1 MNIREICELS
11 PVIPAITIGDAAD
24 AAPLAGALIKGGILA
39 LEVTLR
45 TPAALDAIREMAG
58 IEGGVVGAGTLIT
71 PADVVAAKEAGARF
85 GVSPGFTPA
94 LLDAARDAEMPLLP
108 GVNTPTEM
116 MALMERGFEVMKFFP
131 AGPAGGPGFLKA
143 ISGPLPKAR
152 FCPTG
157 GISLANAGDYLSLPN
172 VLCVGGSWV
181 APGDLVARGDWEG
194 IERLA
199 SEAASLLARR

>member
-108 GVNTPTEM
+108 GVNTPSEM